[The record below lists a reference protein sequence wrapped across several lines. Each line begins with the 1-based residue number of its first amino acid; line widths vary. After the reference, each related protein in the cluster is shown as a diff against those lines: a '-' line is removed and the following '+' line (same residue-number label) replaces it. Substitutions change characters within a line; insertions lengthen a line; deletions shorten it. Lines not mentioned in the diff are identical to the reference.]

1 MDRLLTSVMNEW
13 RLLSRDRAGLLMLFL
28 MPALLV
34 IVVSTVQMNVLKT
47 MGDEPVALLWVDQDQ
62 GDIPPMLRESLAG
75 AGGIV
80 PVDRLAGLPIDEA
93 AALARVA
100 EGDYQVCL
108 VIPPGFSKGVR
119 ERARTAARSMLGQE
133 APKTPAVE
141 GSRPEIVVHYD
152 PLSGGAFRS
161 AVSQA
166 LQRLLAGVETRLKL
180 AAFAE
185 GLPGHLADALEEA
198 MGPALANGLR
208 DQLANRPLE
217 WDARPLIALEETFAR
232 RGETPRI
239 PTAVQQNVPAW
250 GLFGIF
256 FIALPLSG
264 ALVRER
270 ASGIMTRLRLLPVSL
285 LTLLSGKLVAYVGV
299 CLAQFTLMLLIG
311 RYVMPLLGASP
322 LAWGQAYGAIA
333 VVLLCVALAASAFG
347 LLLGVAA
354 RTYEQ
359 ASMIG
364 AIAVVIAAAIGGVMV
379 PVFAMPR
386 LMRDISQMSPLAWGL
401 DAFLALFA
409 REGDLSVIWPQ
420 ALKLLGFAL
429 GMLLVAWIVFRRQ
442 RR

>member
-1 MDRLLTSVMNEW
+1 
-13 RLLSRDRAGLLMLFL
+13 
-28 MPALLV
+28 
-34 IVVSTVQMNVLKT
+34 
-47 MGDEPVALLWVDQDQ
+47 
-62 GDIPPMLRESLAG
+62 
-75 AGGIV
+75 
-80 PVDRLAGLPIDEA
+80 
-93 AALARVA
+93 
-100 EGDYQVCL
+100 
-108 VIPPGFSKGVR
+108 
-119 ERARTAARSMLGQE
+119 
-133 APKTPAVE
+133 
-141 GSRPEIVVHYD
+141 
-152 PLSGGAFRS
+152 
-161 AVSQA
+161 
-166 LQRLLAGVETRLKL
+166 
-180 AAFAE
+180 
-185 GLPGHLADALEEA
+185 
-198 MGPALANGLR
+198 
-208 DQLANRPLE
+208 
-217 WDARPLIALEETFAR
+217 
-232 RGETPRI
+232 
-239 PTAVQQNVPAW
+239 
-250 GLFGIF
+250 
-256 FIALPLSG
+256 
-264 ALVRER
+264 
-270 ASGIMTRLRLLPVSL
+270 
-285 LTLLSGKLVAYVGV
+285 
-299 CLAQFTLMLLIG
+299 MLLIG